1 VLGHGAN
8 GESILWTLA
17 TCSRK
22 TVRLKLVEFQIDGRN
37 GVKKV
42 AGDIDADCI
51 IPVRAT
57 RGTLADI
64 LVLFKGK
71 LVLWTGHQAL
81 FPCKI
86 KEGGLFDIGSN
97 ILKRERVAADVG
109 YSEKGSNNQ
118 TETDCTAAKITRTP
132 SKAIRITGMSEN
144 VGDRVCFSITS
155 GREFR
160 AIVKF
165 EPIDYVTKACV
176 ECLRRYFFLLMF

>member
-1 VLGHGAN
+1 
-8 GESILWTLA
+8 
-17 TCSRK
+17 
-22 TVRLKLVEFQIDGRN
+22 LKLVEFHIDGRN

-71 LVLWTGHQAL
+71 LALWTGHQAL
-81 FPCKI
+81 FPCEI
-86 KEGGLFDIGSN
+86 KEGGGFDIGSSA
-97 ILKRERVAADVG
+97 LKRERVAADVG
-109 YSEKGSNNQ
+109 HKEDDSDDDPAD
-118 TETDCTAAKITRTP
+118 TIPRTP
-132 SKAIRITGMSEN
+132 SKAARITGMSEN
-144 VGDRVCFSITS
+144 VGDRVCFLMSS

-165 EPIDYVTKACV
+165 EPIDYVTRACV
-176 ECLRRYFFLLMF
+176 ECLRRYFFLLIKYSTHGCLRRF